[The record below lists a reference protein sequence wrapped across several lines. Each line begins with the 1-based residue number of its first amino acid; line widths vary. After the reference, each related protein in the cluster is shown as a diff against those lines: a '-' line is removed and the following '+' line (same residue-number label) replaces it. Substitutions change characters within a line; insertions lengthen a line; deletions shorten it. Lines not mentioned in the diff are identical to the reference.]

1 MLLAGTRHSCCLS
14 LSGKAIDARTLF
26 VAHRFVGRTRTNRVR
41 AAHHAIPWS
50 HTPHALTSRINGTA
64 GATWL
69 RCRAVAGQVTSEAHR
84 PDCRLHSRHASLDT
98 TSVAKRTHDRERYFY
113 CENVSRLLLH
123 KVFVMKK
130 VFATTDVRCH
140 GSEHQRLT

>member
-69 RCRAVAGQVTSEAHR
+69 RCRAVAGQVR
-84 PDCRLHSRHASLDT
+84 P
-98 TSVAKRTHDRERYFY
+98 KRTGRTAA
-113 CENVSRLLLH
+113 SIA
-123 KVFVMKK
+123 
-130 VFATTDVRCH
+130 ATPHLTPH
-140 GSEHQRLT
+140 QSQSEHMIVKGIFTAKTFRGYCYIKS